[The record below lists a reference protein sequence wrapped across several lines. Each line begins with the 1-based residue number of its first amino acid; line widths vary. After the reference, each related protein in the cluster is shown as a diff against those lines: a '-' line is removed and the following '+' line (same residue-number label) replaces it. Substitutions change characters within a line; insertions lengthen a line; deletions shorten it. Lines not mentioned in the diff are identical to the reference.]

1 MYNINVY
8 ICNTQLEVILITLK
22 LKIMKATAQQ
32 LERVTRDLQAI
43 AKENLTVELIA
54 GCIYAF
60 GSELACLRLEHKY
73 NNRAKSYCDFSKP
86 RNSYFFVIT
95 D

>member
-1 MYNINVY
+1 MI
-8 ICNTQLEVILITLK
+8 
-22 LKIMKATAQQ
+22 ATSQQ
-32 LERVTRDLQAI
+32 LERVKRDLQAI
-43 AKENLTVELIA
+43 AKENLTVELIG

-73 NNRAKSYCDFSKP
+73 NNTISYCDFSKP

>member
-1 MYNINVY
+1 MV
-8 ICNTQLEVILITLK
+8 LK
-22 LKIMKATAQQ
+22 QRLKIMKVTAQQ

-43 AKENLTVELIA
+43 ANENLTVELIA

-60 GSELACLRLEHKY
+60 GSELACLRLEHEC
-73 NNRAKSYCDFSKP
+73 NNRAKSYCDFSIP

>member
-1 MYNINVY
+1 
-8 ICNTQLEVILITLK
+8 
-22 LKIMKATAQQ
+22 MKATSQQ
-32 LERVTRDLQAI
+32 LERVKRDLQAI